1 MAEPR
6 ETTSTTEEGG
16 EPRRGERRL
25 ADRRRRDRR
34 RSDRRG
40 LVPVWRRPWA
50 LVGYG
55 VVGALAAIGLYS
67 LVAGGPAQ
75 SSAGPLVTGPA
86 APVAEAKPVTEA
98 RTVEAAYTTADFER
112 LVIEGPAAV
121 GKRVRAELFCEAPSR
136 ISVRRDIPVE
146 APIAPLVDA
155 EGHAAAAECRWG
167 REGDQRREDFVLIV
181 PPALAA
187 GFAAAPVT
195 TDDFVQRRH
204 LFAEVEWVGR
214 SQALDLR
221 TGGVLRATVPGPRG

>member
-6 ETTSTTEEGG
+6 ETVSPPEESGD
-16 EPRRGERRL
+16 RRGDRRAL
-25 ADRRRRDRR
+25 DRRRRDRR
-34 RSDRRG
+34 KSDRR
-40 LVPVWRRPWA
+40 LPVPVWRKPWA

-55 VVGALAAIGLYS
+55 VVGAFAVVGLFRLAN
-67 LVAGGPAQ
+67 GGGERRSNA
-75 SSAGPLVTGPA
+75 PLVTTPA
-86 APVAEAKPVTEA
+86 APVAESKPVQER

-167 REGDQRREDFVLIV
+167 RAGDQRREDFVLIV
-181 PPALAA
+181 PSALAA
-187 GFAAAPVT
+187 RFSAAPVT

-221 TGGVLRATVPGPRG
+221 TGGVLRDVAAGPRG